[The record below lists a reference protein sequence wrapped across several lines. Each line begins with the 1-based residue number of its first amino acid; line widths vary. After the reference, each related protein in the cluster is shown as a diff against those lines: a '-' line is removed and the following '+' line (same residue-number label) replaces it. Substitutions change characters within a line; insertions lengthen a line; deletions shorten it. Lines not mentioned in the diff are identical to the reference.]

1 MSVPCLGP
9 NLDPVIVQLWIITVT
24 RMHGEAL
31 ASYVAVL
38 CRHTTI
44 LWRAIG
50 GDLPRPQSH
59 SA

>member
-1 MSVPCLGP
+1 MPRPEPGSGYCST
-9 NLDPVIVQLWIITVT
+9 LDYNS
-24 RMHGEAL
+24 HKDGEAL

-50 GDLPRPQSH
+50 GDLSCPQSH